1 MPLDLEAIQR
11 ALTDEQA
18 KLLDVLRDLGATED
32 GEIRDSETFQHG
44 FSDAAADTASR
55 REILQLA
62 GKTAEELAAVR
73 HALARLDDG
82 TYGTCERCGNRI
94 GDERLEFR
102 PISVVCIDCKRAE
115 G

>member
-18 KLLDVLRDLGATED
+18 KLLDVLHDLGATED
-32 GEIRDSETFQHG
+32 GEIRGSEHFQHG

-73 HALARLDDG
+73 HALARLEDG
-82 TYGTCERCGNRI
+82 SYGTCERCGKPI
-94 GDERLEFR
+94 AEERLEFR

-115 G
+115 A